1 MMRLASLSIIF
12 LITLVLLGCATT
24 SKAPS
29 EKSEEA
35 KSFEAPENKG
45 SVFLYRTGRVV
56 GAAGQLGVK
65 VNGIDAGGTGPSTF
79 FRWDLNPGT
88 YTFLSSTGESSA
100 TVQLNVEAG
109 EVYFI
114 RQDARMGISSG
125 RVSME
130 EVDSNKGRNEVKDCK
145 LLVSSYIPD

>member
-1 MMRLASLSIIF
+1 M
-12 LITLVLLGCATT
+12 
-24 SKAPS
+24 
-29 EKSEEA
+29 
-35 KSFEAPENKG
+35 
-45 SVFLYRTGRVV
+45 
-56 GAAGQLGVK
+56 GVK

-114 RQDARMGISSG
+114 RQDAKMGISSG